1 MQHFCSFFT
10 HVYISYL
17 VVFNFSLFFLAFI
30 SRTILFTMTTPNN
43 NNPDDIIPLTN
54 QTYSRGASP
63 STSGPSS
70 AHNANGIQQKKGEFA
85 TSGVQPSF
93 ALKLNIN
100 TIDHVS
106 SHSMID

>member
-1 MQHFCSFFT
+1 MAT
-10 HVYISYL
+10 HNS
-17 VVFNFSLFFLAFI
+17 
-30 SRTILFTMTTPNN
+30 NN
-43 NNPDDIIPLTN
+43 NNKNHSTDDIIPLTN

-63 STSGPSS
+63 SISGPSS

-100 TIDHVS
+100 TIDHVNNIFWNRDNF
-106 SHSMID
+106 MLLIVNQ

>member
-1 MQHFCSFFT
+1 
-10 HVYISYL
+10 
-17 VVFNFSLFFLAFI
+17 
-30 SRTILFTMTTPNN
+30 MTTPNNKN
-43 NNPDDIIPLTN
+43 NNPDDIIPLTD

-93 ALKLNIN
+93 ALKLDIN

-106 SHSMID
+106 GYSVVTKSGF